1 MKFVAGECYL
11 QKKRSIKFAFQCDFK
26 SNVELDYRISLNF
39 EIFCSMSLK
48 G

>member
-11 QKKRSIKFAFQCDFK
+11 QKKSIKFAFQCDFK

-39 EIFCSMSLK
+39 EIFFSMSLK